1 MEGGLS
7 SGAVVWG
14 CVMEGVEGVR
24 GRFGRKEPYLSVRS
38 LEGRLTEYFAI
49 AGRDLDFTKHAV
61 RCAPQAIPSG

>member
-1 MEGGLS
+1 
-7 SGAVVWG
+7 
-14 CVMEGVEGVR
+14 MEGVEGVR

>member
-49 AGRDLDFTKHAV
+49 
-61 RCAPQAIPSG
+61 PSG